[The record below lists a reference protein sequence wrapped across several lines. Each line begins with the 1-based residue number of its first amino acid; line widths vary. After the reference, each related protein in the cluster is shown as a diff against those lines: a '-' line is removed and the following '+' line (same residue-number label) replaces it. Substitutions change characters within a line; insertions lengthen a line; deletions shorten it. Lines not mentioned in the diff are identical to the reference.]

1 MSPVHPFT
9 HLRQDELE
17 RFLVGNLPAADLER
31 LIKHLEECPEC
42 QRAML
47 AQVPVDPLFAALR
60 EALEPEPHSGEVE
73 CARMIESL
81 AETPCPGISPAEG
94 RKAVPSS
101 PSTQIPVAE
110 TKDDVPS
117 SHPETA
123 GPPGEAPL
131 DTITAAV
138 CSMHASSANDPFFPD
153 FPAMFGRY
161 QVLERLGKG
170 GMGAVYL
177 AHDTTLD
184 RKVAL
189 KVCNLRHAK
198 DAQGAERFLREARS
212 AAGLLHEGICR
223 VLDYGVQDGIPFL
236 TMDFIN
242 GRPLSGLLEKREPL
256 EPAQAAILV
265 RQVALAL
272 EAAHSHGVIH
282 RDLKPS
288 NIMLDGQGAPKVVDF
303 GLARREQDQTLTAK
317 GVAVGTPAYMSPEQV
332 DGLPVDQRTDIYSL
346 GVILYELL
354 TGRRPFYSDTV
365 SQLMYQI
372 VHGELQ
378 SPTDHRPG
386 LDPRLAAVCLQAL
399 SRSPQDR
406 PATMAVLAA
415 ALEPFVTGAVRTPA
429 PPLSTGASQGQS
441 TCTYISNRKEPA
453 VSPVAEEKLA
463 AATTGLFWQRV
474 GRTLGWKGVIAA
486 GLVAAVGIG
495 VLVFFALQKNDSPA
509 VRTPFKG
516 GIDVRIL
523 EEGNP
528 ERRNVGL
535 KANWALPLQA
545 KDKIRVVAW
554 VNRPAYLYV
563 IWINADGTV
572 DPVYPWKPGHW
583 DQRPDKEQPVQ
594 ELSLPTDEDG
604 WWEIK
609 EGKPGME
616 SLVMLVRE
624 TPLARDINLEK
635 LVAGLPKQRQQN
647 FFAAVWFENGKVVQ
661 DEAERGPNFFDVKRT
676 NDPVLRTQLL
686 LREQLGPLS
695 DYSRAVSFANRGK
708 PR

>member
-1 MSPVHPFT
+1 
-9 HLRQDELE
+9 
-17 RFLVGNLPAADLER
+17 
-31 LIKHLEECPEC
+31 
-42 QRAML
+42 
-47 AQVPVDPLFAALR
+47 
-60 EALEPEPHSGEVE
+60 
-73 CARMIESL
+73 
-81 AETPCPGISPAEG
+81 
-94 RKAVPSS
+94 
-101 PSTQIPVAE
+101 
-110 TKDDVPS
+110 
-117 SHPETA
+117 
-123 GPPGEAPL
+123 
-131 DTITAAV
+131 
-138 CSMHASSANDPFFPD
+138 
-153 FPAMFGRY
+153 
-161 QVLERLGKG
+161 
-170 GMGAVYL
+170 MGAVYL

-184 RKVAL
+184 RKVAI
-189 KVCNLRHAK
+189 KVCRSR
-198 DAQGAERFLREARS
+198 QGKEPHGDERFLREARA

-223 VLDYGVQDGIPFL
+223 VLDFGVLDGIPYL
-236 TMDFIN
+236 TMDFID
-242 GRPLSGLLEKREPL
+242 GRPLSNLLKTGHPL
-256 EPAQAAILV
+256 EQAQAATFV

-272 EAAHSHGVIH
+272 EVAHRHGVIH

-288 NIMLDGQGAPKVVDF
+288 NIMLDEQGRPNVVDF

-317 GVAVGTPAYMSPEQV
+317 GFAVGTPAYMSPEQV

-354 TGRRPFYSDTV
+354 TGRRPFQGTGV

-378 SPTDHRPG
+378 PPSDHRPG
-386 LDPRLAAVCLQAL
+386 LDPRLDAVCLKAL
-399 SRSPQDR
+399 ARSPQDR
-406 PATMAVLAA
+406 PATMAELAA
-415 ALEPFVTGAVRTPA
+415 ALEPFVTEAIRAPA
-429 PPLSTGASQGQS
+429 PPLSTGVLQGQS
-441 TCTYISNRKEPA
+441 TCTYIATRKEAA
-453 VSPVAEEKLA
+453 VSTVAEEKPA
-463 AATTGLFWQRV
+463 AATTARLREWV
-474 GRTLGWKGVIAA
+474 GRTLGWRGVIAA
-486 GLVAAVGIG
+486 GVVAAVGMG
-495 VLVFFALQKNDSPA
+495 VLVFFALQKEESPP
-509 VRTPFKG
+509 VRAPFKG
-516 GIDVRIL
+516 WIDVRIL

-535 KANWALPLQA
+535 KDNWALPLQA

-594 ELSLPTDEDG
+594 ELSLPTDEGG

-624 TPLARDINLEK
+624 TPLRRDINLEK

-686 LREQLGPLS
+686 LRQKLGPLS
-695 DYSRAVSFANRGK
+695 DYSRAVSFANQGK